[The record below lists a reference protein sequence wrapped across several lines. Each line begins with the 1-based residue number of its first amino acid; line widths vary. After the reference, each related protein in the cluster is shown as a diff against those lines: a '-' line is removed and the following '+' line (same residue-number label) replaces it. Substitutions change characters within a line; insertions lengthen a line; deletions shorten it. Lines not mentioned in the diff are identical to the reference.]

1 MSKLDKEKF
10 VDLRERAERVLTESP
25 GGLQKIPTDVQELI
39 HELQVRS
46 VELEIQNEQLRETQ
60 LELQQ
65 SHDRYVELYD
75 FAPVGYLTMD
85 SNGFIVQANLAVCAL
100 LKTQRNVLLTQP
112 FNDYVKASQ
121 RNEFENHLSLVSA
134 TLSKQT
140 CELELVASNR
150 SEVDV
155 EMLTVPI
162 DSPDDDHALWYRAI
176 LTNIGERK
184 RRDEALQQAYEELD
198 LRVEERTRELV
209 TMNEQLKGVI
219 RKREQLAQNLQLEVE
234 ERKKIEGVLRESE
247 ELFRRT
253 FDEAPIGAAII
264 STDFRFKRVNS
275 ALCSITG
282 YSQEELESLS
292 FMDITHPEDRADNL
306 KMAQKLA
313 SGELRDYQVEKRY
326 IQKEGKIVWVRASI
340 EVMRDEA
347 GEPIYYLPMTED
359 ITEKKK
365 VEIKLRESEEKY
377 RLLIQNLPGVVYK
390 GQRDWSV
397 EFFDEKAERFT
408 GYKVEEF
415 CSGRKKWSDLIP
427 EEDFDRAK
435 EPLVRA
441 LRTDRS
447 FRKKWSDLIPEEDFD
462 RAKEPFVRALR
473 TDRSFVREYRIR
485 CKDGKICWVQ
495 DRGTI
500 VCDEKGEIL
509 SVNGVFFDITERK
522 KLDEQLL
529 EHQRKV
535 RSMTSE
541 LALTEERQRRD
552 LAQDLHDSIGQTLAL
567 SKLRVDSMRYGEV
580 SSKISPELEA
590 LSRNLEDAIEQTQS
604 LIFRLS
610 PPVLYQVGLSEALEY
625 LTELMETSYGIP
637 IAVSSELNSLLL
649 PEDESVLLFRAVQEL
664 LINIVK
670 HAGASRSSVTLKRSD
685 NQVQVEVQDD
695 GVGFDTRLLSA
706 QGSVKKGF
714 GLLNIRERLHNLG
727 GHMEVQSSPGG
738 GTKVSITAPLPTETG
753 NTQ

>member
-1 MSKLDKEKF
+1 MNRKDSEKF
-10 VDLRERAERVLTESP
+10 VDLRERAEQVLTESP
-25 GGLQKIPTDVQELI
+25 GGLQEIPTDVQELI

-121 RNEFENHLSLVSA
+121 RNEFENHLSLVSE

-313 SGELRDYQVEKRY
+313 SGELRDHQVEKRY

-365 VEIKLRESEEKY
+365 VEIELRESEEKY

-390 GQRDWSV
+390 GQKDWSV

-415 CSGRKKWSDLIP
+415 CSGRKKWSDLIL
-427 EEDFDRAK
+427 EEDFDSAK
-435 EPLVRA
+435 EL
-441 LRTDRS
+441 
-447 FRKKWSDLIPEEDFD
+447 
-462 RAKEPFVRALR
+462 FVRALK
-473 TDRSFVREYRIR
+473 TGGFFVREYRIR
-485 CKDGKICWVQ
+485 CSDGKICWVQ

-509 SVNGVFFDITERK
+509 YVNGVFFDITERK

-529 EHQRKV
+529 EHRRKV
-535 RSMTSE
+535 RSMASE
-541 LALTEERQRRD
+541 LALTEERQRRE
-552 LAQDLHDSIGQTLAL
+552 LAQDLHDSIGQNLAL
-567 SKLRVDSMRYGEV
+567 SKLRVDSLRSRTSASKV
-580 SSKISPELEA
+580 SSELDS
-590 LSRNLEDAIEQTQS
+590 LSRNLEDAIEQIQS
-604 LIFRLS
+604 LIFKLS
-610 PPVLYQVGLSEALEY
+610 PPILYQVGLGAALEY
-625 LTELMETSYGIP
+625 LAEWVGETYDIR
-637 IAVSSELNSLLL
+637 IAVNTETNSLSL

-664 LINIVK
+664 VTNTVK
-670 HAGASRSSVTLKRSD
+670 HAEASNSTITLRGND
-685 NQVQVEVQDD
+685 DHVYIEVQDN
-695 GVGFDTRLLSA
+695 GTGFDTSILEGKRPLRDR
-706 QGSVKKGF
+706 F
-714 GLLNIRERLHNLG
+714 GLLSIKERLQHLG
-727 GHMEVQSSPGG
+727 GHTRIESSPGR
-738 GTKVSITAPLPTETG
+738 GTKVCLWAPLRTERKDTEVIG
-753 NTQ
+753 DN

>member
-1 MSKLDKEKF
+1 MVS
-10 VDLRERAERVLTESP
+10 ERQKGERS
-25 GGLQKIPTDVQELI
+25 
-39 HELQVRS
+39 
-46 VELEIQNEQLRETQ
+46 ELERSLRQ
-60 LELQQ
+60 
-65 SHDRYVELYD
+65 VEAEEAL
-75 FAPVGYLTMD
+75 
-85 SNGFIVQANLAVCAL
+85 VQARRMSQALNRINTVLHSTLHIAEIMQLMVTEGSIFLGSDSAAISLRQGDGWTVSHVYRMPSSIVGKVMEDDEERHAVLAL
-100 LKTQRNVLLTQP
+100 QSRQP
-112 FNDYVKASQ
+112 VVVSDAFNDD
-121 RNEFENHLSLVSA
+121 RFDREHLRRHNIRAV
-134 TLSKQT
+134 
-140 CELELVASNR
+140 LVAPLVTRKESLGAIFFNYHT
-150 SEVDV
+150 SPHEFTDGEVNFARQ
-155 EMLTVPI
+155 LATTASI
-162 DSPDDDHALWYRAI
+162 ALENAKLFEEHRQM
-176 LTNIGERK
+176 G
-184 RRDEALQQAYEELD
+184 EALRQLNETLEQQIA
-198 LRVEERTRELV
+198 ERTRELAAA
-209 TMNEQLKGVI
+209 NEQLKGVI
-219 RKREQLAQNLQLEVE
+219 RKREQLAQNLQFEVE

-292 FMDITHPEDRADNL
+292 FLDITHPEDRAENL

-313 SGELRDYQVEKRY
+313 SSELRDYQLEKRY
-326 IQKEGKIVWVRASI
+326 IRKDGKIVWVRASI
-340 EVMRDEA
+340 KMVRDEA
-347 GEPIYYLPMTED
+347 GKPIYYLPMTEN
-359 ITEKKK
+359 ITERKR
-365 VEIKLRESEEKY
+365 VEIELRESEEMY
-377 RLLIQNLPGVVYK
+377 RLLIQSLPGVVYK
-390 GQRDWSV
+390 GQKDWSV
-397 EFFDEKAERFT
+397 EFFDEKAEGFT

-415 CSGRKKWSDLIP
+415 CSGREKWSDLI
-427 EEDFDRAK
+427 
-435 EPLVRA
+435 L
-441 LRTDRS
+441 
-447 FRKKWSDLIPEEDFD
+447 EEDFD
-462 RAKEPFVRALR
+462 RAKEPFVRALK

-485 CKDGKICWVQ
+485 CSDGKICWVQ

-509 SVNGVFFDITERK
+509 YVNGVFFDITERK

-567 SKLRVDSMRYGEV
+567 SKLRVDSMRYGEGA
-580 SSKISPELEA
+580 SKISPELES

-610 PPVLYQVGLSEALEY
+610 PPVLYQVGLGEALEY
-625 LTELMETSYGIP
+625 LAESMERSYGVS
-637 IAVSSELNSLLL
+637 IAVSSEVNALRL

-670 HAGASRSSVTLKRSD
+670 HAKARRSRITLKRGD
-685 NQVQVEVQDD
+685 NNVQVEVQDD
-695 GVGFDTRLLSA
+695 GIGFDTRLLSA

-714 GLLNIRERLHNLG
+714 GLLSIRERLHNLG
-727 GHMEVQSSPGG
+727 GRMEVQSLTGG
-738 GTKVSITAPLPTETG
+738 GTKVSITTPLPTETG

>member
-1 MSKLDKEKF
+1 MNRKDSEKF
-10 VDLRERAERVLTESP
+10 VDLRERAEQVLTESP
-25 GGLQKIPTDVQELI
+25 GGLQEIPTDVQELI

-121 RNEFENHLSLVSA
+121 RNEFENHLSLVSE

-150 SEVDV
+150 SEVNV

-292 FMDITHPEDRADNL
+292 FLDITYPEDRAENL

-313 SGELRDYQVEKRY
+313 SSELRDYQLEKRY
-326 IQKEGKIVWVRASI
+326 IRKDGKIVWVRASI
-340 EVMRDEA
+340 KMVRDEA
-347 GEPIYYLPMTED
+347 GKPIYYLPMTEN
-359 ITEKKK
+359 ITERKR
-365 VEIKLRESEEKY
+365 VEIELRESEEMY
-377 RLLIQNLPGVVYK
+377 RLLIQSLPGVVYK
-390 GQRDWSV
+390 GQKDWSV
-397 EFFDEKAERFT
+397 EFFDEKAEGFT

-415 CSGRKKWSDLIP
+415 CSGREKWSDLI
-427 EEDFDRAK
+427 
-435 EPLVRA
+435 L
-441 LRTDRS
+441 
-447 FRKKWSDLIPEEDFD
+447 EEDFD
-462 RAKEPFVRALR
+462 RAKEPFVRALK

-485 CKDGKICWVQ
+485 CSDGKICWVQ

-509 SVNGVFFDITERK
+509 YVNGVFFDITERK

-567 SKLRVDSMRYGEV
+567 SKLRVDSMRYGEGA
-580 SSKISPELEA
+580 SKISPELES

-610 PPVLYQVGLSEALEY
+610 PPVLYQVGLGEALEY
-625 LTELMETSYGIP
+625 LAESMERSYGVS
-637 IAVSSELNSLLL
+637 IAVSSEVNALRL

-670 HAGASRSSVTLKRSD
+670 HAKARRSRITLKRGD
-685 NQVQVEVQDD
+685 NNVQVEVQDD
-695 GVGFDTRLLSA
+695 GIGFDTRLLSA

-714 GLLNIRERLHNLG
+714 GLLSIRERLHNLG
-727 GHMEVQSSPGG
+727 GRMEVQSLTGG
-738 GTKVSITAPLPTETG
+738 GTKVSITTPLPTETG

>member
-176 LTNIGERK
+176 LTDIGERK

-292 FMDITHPEDRADNL
+292 FMDITHPEDRAD
-306 KMAQKLA
+306 
-313 SGELRDYQVEKRY
+313 SG
-326 IQKEGKIVWVRASI
+326 
-340 EVMRDEA
+340 
-347 GEPIYYLPMTED
+347 
-359 ITEKKK
+359 
-365 VEIKLRESEEKY
+365 
-377 RLLIQNLPGVVYK
+377 
-390 GQRDWSV
+390 
-397 EFFDEKAERFT
+397 
-408 GYKVEEF
+408 
-415 CSGRKKWSDLIP
+415 
-427 EEDFDRAK
+427 
-435 EPLVRA
+435 
-441 LRTDRS
+441 
-447 FRKKWSDLIPEEDFD
+447 
-462 RAKEPFVRALR
+462 
-473 TDRSFVREYRIR
+473 
-485 CKDGKICWVQ
+485 
-495 DRGTI
+495 
-500 VCDEKGEIL
+500 
-509 SVNGVFFDITERK
+509 
-522 KLDEQLL
+522 
-529 EHQRKV
+529 
-535 RSMTSE
+535 
-541 LALTEERQRRD
+541 
-552 LAQDLHDSIGQTLAL
+552 
-567 SKLRVDSMRYGEV
+567 
-580 SSKISPELEA
+580 
-590 LSRNLEDAIEQTQS
+590 
-604 LIFRLS
+604 
-610 PPVLYQVGLSEALEY
+610 
-625 LTELMETSYGIP
+625 
-637 IAVSSELNSLLL
+637 
-649 PEDESVLLFRAVQEL
+649 
-664 LINIVK
+664 
-670 HAGASRSSVTLKRSD
+670 
-685 NQVQVEVQDD
+685 
-695 GVGFDTRLLSA
+695 
-706 QGSVKKGF
+706 
-714 GLLNIRERLHNLG
+714 
-727 GHMEVQSSPGG
+727 
-738 GTKVSITAPLPTETG
+738 
-753 NTQ
+753 

>member
-1 MSKLDKEKF
+1 MDKSETEKF
-10 VDLRERAERVLTESP
+10 AGLRQQAEQVLAEYPERLE
-25 GGLQKIPTDVQELI
+25 KIPTDVQELI
-39 HELQVRS
+39 HELQVRN
-46 VELEIQNEQLRETQ
+46 VELEIQNEQLRQTQ
-60 LELQQ
+60 LQLQK
-65 SHDRYVELYD
+65 SHDRYLELYD
-75 FAPVGYLTMD
+75 FAPLGYLTMD

-121 RNEFENHLSLVSA
+121 RNEFENHLSLVSE

-150 SEVDV
+150 SEVNV

-219 RKREQLAQNLQLEVE
+219 RKREQLAQNLQFEVE

-292 FMDITHPEDRADNL
+292 FLDITHPEDRAENL

-313 SGELRDYQVEKRY
+313 SSELRDYQLEKRY
-326 IQKEGKIVWVRASI
+326 IRKDGKIVWVRASI
-340 EVMRDEA
+340 KMVRDEA
-347 GEPIYYLPMTED
+347 GKPIYYLPMTEN
-359 ITEKKK
+359 ITERKR
-365 VEIKLRESEEKY
+365 VEIELRESEEMY
-377 RLLIQNLPGVVYK
+377 RLLIQSLPGVVYK
-390 GQRDWSV
+390 GQKDWSV
-397 EFFDEKAERFT
+397 EFFDEKAEGFT

-415 CSGRKKWSDLIP
+415 CSGREKWSDLI
-427 EEDFDRAK
+427 
-435 EPLVRA
+435 L
-441 LRTDRS
+441 
-447 FRKKWSDLIPEEDFD
+447 EEDFD
-462 RAKEPFVRALR
+462 RAKEPFVRALK

-485 CKDGKICWVQ
+485 CSDGKICWVQ

-509 SVNGVFFDITERK
+509 YVNGVFFDITERK

-567 SKLRVDSMRYGEV
+567 SKLRVDSMRYGEAA
-580 SSKISPELEA
+580 SKISPELES

-610 PPVLYQVGLSEALEY
+610 PPVLYQVGLGEALEY
-625 LTELMETSYGIP
+625 LAELMERSYGVP
-637 IAVSSELNSLLL
+637 IAVSSELNSLPL

-664 LINIVK
+664 LINMVK
-670 HAGASRSSVTLKRSD
+670 HAKARRSSVTLKRSD

-695 GVGFDTRLLSA
+695 GVGFDTGTLST

-714 GLLNIRERLHNLG
+714 GLLSIRERLHNLG
-727 GHMEVQSSPGG
+727 GNMEVQSSPGG
-738 GTKVSITAPLPTETG
+738 GTKVSITTPLSTKTG
-753 NTQ
+753 NT

>member
-1 MSKLDKEKF
+1 MDKSETEKF
-10 VDLRERAERVLTESP
+10 AGLRQQAEQVLAEYPERLE
-25 GGLQKIPTDVQELI
+25 KIPTDVQELI
-39 HELQVRS
+39 HELQVRN
-46 VELEIQNEQLRETQ
+46 VELEIQNEQLRQTQ
-60 LELQQ
+60 LQLQK
-65 SHDRYVELYD
+65 SHDRYLELYD
-75 FAPVGYLTMD
+75 FAPLGYLTMD

-121 RNEFENHLSLVSA
+121 RNEFENHLSLVSE

-150 SEVDV
+150 SEVNV

-219 RKREQLAQNLQLEVE
+219 RKREQLAQNLQFEVE

-365 VEIKLRESEEKY
+365 VEIELRESEEKY

-390 GQRDWSV
+390 GQKDWSV

-415 CSGRKKWSDLIP
+415 CSGRKKWSDLIL
-427 EEDFDRAK
+427 EEDFDSAK
-435 EPLVRA
+435 EL
-441 LRTDRS
+441 
-447 FRKKWSDLIPEEDFD
+447 
-462 RAKEPFVRALR
+462 FVRALK
-473 TDRSFVREYRIR
+473 TDRTFVREYRIR
-485 CKDGKICWVQ
+485 CLDGRVSWVQ

-567 SKLRVDSMRYGEV
+567 SKLRVDSMRYGEGA
-580 SSKISPELEA
+580 SKISPELES

-610 PPVLYQVGLSEALEY
+610 PPVLYQVGLGEALEY
-625 LTELMETSYGIP
+625 LAESMERSYGVS
-637 IAVSSELNSLLL
+637 IAVSSEVNALRL

-670 HAGASRSSVTLKRSD
+670 HAKARRSRITLKRGD
-685 NQVQVEVQDD
+685 NNVQVEVQDD
-695 GVGFDTRLLSA
+695 GIGFDTRLLSA

-714 GLLNIRERLHNLG
+714 GLLSIRERLHNLG
-727 GHMEVQSSPGG
+727 GRMEVQSLTGG
-738 GTKVSITAPLPTETG
+738 GTKVSITTPLPTETG

>member
-1 MSKLDKEKF
+1 MNRKDSEKF
-10 VDLRERAERVLTESP
+10 VDLRERAEQVLTESP
-25 GGLQKIPTDVQELI
+25 GGLQEIPTDVQELI

-121 RNEFENHLSLVSA
+121 RNEFENHLSLVSE

-150 SEVDV
+150 SEVNV

-198 LRVEERTRELV
+198 LRVEERTRELAAA
-209 TMNEQLKGVI
+209 NEQLKGVI
-219 RKREQLAQNLQLEVE
+219 RKREQLAQNLQFEVE

-292 FMDITHPEDRADNL
+292 FLDITHPEDRAENL

-313 SGELRDYQVEKRY
+313 SSELRDYQLEKRY
-326 IQKEGKIVWVRASI
+326 IRKDGKIVWVRASI
-340 EVMRDEA
+340 KMVRDEA
-347 GEPIYYLPMTED
+347 GKPIYYLPMTEN
-359 ITEKKK
+359 ITERKR
-365 VEIKLRESEEKY
+365 VEIELRESEEMY
-377 RLLIQNLPGVVYK
+377 RLLIQSLPGVVYK
-390 GQRDWSV
+390 GQKDWSV
-397 EFFDEKAERFT
+397 EFFDEKAEGFT

-415 CSGRKKWSDLIP
+415 CSGREKWSDLI
-427 EEDFDRAK
+427 
-435 EPLVRA
+435 L
-441 LRTDRS
+441 
-447 FRKKWSDLIPEEDFD
+447 EEDFD
-462 RAKEPFVRALR
+462 RAKEPFVRALK

-485 CKDGKICWVQ
+485 CSDGKICWVQ

-509 SVNGVFFDITERK
+509 YVNGVFFDITERK

-567 SKLRVDSMRYGEV
+567 SKLRVDSMRYGEGA
-580 SSKISPELEA
+580 SKISPELES

-610 PPVLYQVGLSEALEY
+610 PPVLYQVGLGEALEY
-625 LTELMETSYGIP
+625 LAESMERSYGVS
-637 IAVSSELNSLLL
+637 IAVSSEVNALRL

-670 HAGASRSSVTLKRSD
+670 HAKARRSRITLKRGD
-685 NQVQVEVQDD
+685 NNVQVEVQDD
-695 GVGFDTRLLSA
+695 GIGFDTRLLSA

-714 GLLNIRERLHNLG
+714 GLLSIRERLHNLG
-727 GHMEVQSSPGG
+727 GRMEVQSLTGG
-738 GTKVSITAPLPTETG
+738 GTKVSITTPLPTETG